1 MKSKFKVGDKVQAFG
16 IDGEVTIVNED
27 IRYGVMVKMD
37 STTGN
42 HYIAFTEDGMY
53 FDWHNRPSLE
63 LIERPVRYIEKTVYQ
78 GVGPDYISR
87 YYHDT
92 IKEAME
98 DSAYAVGYT
107 EVKIMVKE

>member
-63 LIERPVRYIEKTVYQ
+63 LIDRPVRYIEKTVYQ
-78 GVGPDYISR
+78 GAGTNYLST
-87 YYHDT
+87 YYYDT
-92 IKEAME
+92 IKEAIE
-98 DSAYAVGYT
+98 GHPNPIGYI
-107 EVKIMVKE
+107 EMKLMVKE